1 MSANKS
7 KRWEGI
13 NRRGNKLWW
22 NYRLPDGERVFEPS
36 EPRPGQG
43 GSRPRG
49 ARAGAGQAAEGRCPM
64 RLSLQR
70 LLVRHR
76 YLGRSPAG
84 AHLIE
89 LKFTPLLRA
98 WLWLSRRRAC

>member
-1 MSANKS
+1 
-7 KRWEGI
+7 
-13 NRRGNKLWW
+13 
-22 NYRLPDGERVFEPS
+22 
-36 EPRPGQG
+36 
-43 GSRPRG
+43 
-49 ARAGAGQAAEGRCPM
+49 M